1 MSGVHRQR
9 AMDPEEPLF
18 VIEEGQI
25 NLNYRLGLL
34 AVTVAE
40 EEQSL
45 QVILVAKFN
54 GKNLVAVPSTAWHK
68 KTIKRILPTGSFA
81 KPTAIEVCAVNPSAM
96 EEPYEELKL
105 KVWVGFLSD
114 EVFDAIDMSQTEF
127 EADHTFDS
135 SSDEGL
141 LPYAKSLVE
150 VANDVFAFFSAGE
163 EVLEE
168 DAAEELPNG
177 ADGSAALPA
186 RMDRLED
193 MLMKVTESLESLSGQ
208 TLVQRPRAPR
218 VTFASQASTLPRSSA
233 SGAAAKSP
241 VPGSVRKPALR
252 TPSLDPGLMQAAQQ
266 AGLKSETVEEVAR
279 LLAKQP
285 KHAAT
290 PDIRTGLTPDPLSDL
305 EEEGYEQ
312 PPDGSDGHGL
322 AGSSADPLQ
331 QAVMQLTGIMQVL
344 TEDRKKKGLSKLE
357 NALEY
362 TSSASAESGVV
373 GTGKRSAAARRALR
387 SMLNEHPEELSAMVE
402 RLMMEDLTSQTLPP
416 GMAVPAVTAR
426 AWVEHRSRIGTYRT
440 LAHAAWGVAGALDA
454 ITRGQHQAARAR
466 LNILLLQLDQSACDK
481 GNWMLASELAL
492 ENPPPFTSLMQH
504 APPTEGEPPYSKLLD
519 ARRGEIA
526 LAHLREQEDFQSK
539 RRALG
544 KPKKDDVEDE
554 KDSPKRRAKAKAKAK
569 ASSEGDA

>member
-1 MSGVHRQR
+1 MSGVHRQG
-9 AMDPEEPLF
+9 AMDPEESLF
-18 VIEEGQI
+18 VTEEGQI
-25 NLNYRLGLL
+25 NLHYRLGLL
-34 AVTVAE
+34 AVTAGE

-54 GKNLVAVPSTAWHK
+54 GKNLIAVPSTVWHK
-68 KTIKRILPTGSFA
+68 KPAKRILPAGSFS
-81 KPTAIEVCAVNPSAM
+81 KPTAIEVCAVNPSVM

-105 KVWVGFLSD
+105 KVWVGFLND

-127 EADHTFDS
+127 EAEHTFDTA
-135 SSDEGL
+135 SDEGL

-163 EVLEE
+163 ELQE
-168 DAAEELPNG
+168 DQMPEELSNG
-177 ADGSAALPA
+177 ADGSATLPA
-186 RMDRLED
+186 RMDCLED
-193 MLMKVTESLESLSGQ
+193 MLMKVTESLESLAG
-208 TLVQRPRAPR
+208 RPVAERLRAPR
-218 VTFASQASTLPRSSA
+218 VTFAPQASTLPTSATVGGAVKTAA
-233 SGAAAKSP
+233 SGSA
-241 VPGSVRKPALR
+241 RRPALR
-252 TPSLDPGLMQAAQQ
+252 TPSLDPGLVQAAQQ

-279 LLAKQP
+279 LLAKHP
-285 KHAAT
+285 KQSAT
-290 PDIRTGLTPDPLSDL
+290 LDIRPGLTPDPLSDL
-305 EEEGYEQ
+305 DEEGCEQ
-312 PPDGSDGHGL
+312 FPEGQGEPGS
-322 AGSSADPLQ
+322 AGASSDPLQ

-362 TSSASAESGVV
+362 TSSASAEVGAV

-387 SMLNEHPEELSAMVE
+387 GMLNEHPEELSTMVE

-454 ITRGQHQAARAR
+454 ITRGQHQVARAR

-492 ENPPPFTSLMQH
+492 ENLPPFTSLMQH

-519 ARRGEIA
+519 ARWGEIA

-544 KPKKDDVEDE
+544 RPKKDEVEDD